1 MDFQAFDK
9 TEIDRYAKEVKERW
23 ENTAAYKE
31 YQLKATEMTD
41 SETEETGRQ
50 LLDLVAGLGALKTG
64 APDEPQ
70 AQDLIRKIQEF
81 ITEHYYTCTD
91 EILKGLGE
99 MYVCDER
106 MRGCKKSCVCEK

>member
-1 MDFQAFDK
+1 
-9 TEIDRYAKEVKERW
+9 
-23 ENTAAYKE
+23 
-31 YQLKATEMTD
+31 MTD

-50 LLDLVAGLGALKTG
+50 LLFLFARLGALKAG
-64 APDEPQ
+64 APNEPQ

-81 ITEHYYTCTD
+81 ITEHYYTCTN

-106 MRGCKKSCVCEK
+106 MKHNIDKAGGSGTAEFARQAIKLYINSSKPHGIGP